1 MRYVAVVCPR
11 CGMASAARS
20 GAKSHICPFCGAR
33 IDLERASA
41 IASGSA
47 EEVRRAVAR
56 HNEAA
61 RRRAE
66 ARKEG
71 ERGEG

>member
-20 GAKSHICPFCGAR
+20 GAKSHVCPFCGAR

-61 RRRAE
+61 RRRA
-66 ARKEG
+66 G
-71 ERGEG
+71 ERE

>member
-1 MRYVAVVCPR
+1 
-11 CGMASAARS
+11 MASAARS
-20 GAKSHICPFCGAR
+20 GAKSHVCPFCGAR

-56 HNEAA
+56 HNESA

-66 ARKEG
+66 
-71 ERGEG
+71 RG